1 MRGLNWNA
9 KCIVADEAQN
19 MTLEN
24 LEKAIKYFKWDHPS
38 YDKSRIIS
46 IYNQLNDADK
56 KQADIQFMEVLPK
69 ILQ

>member
-1 MRGLNWNA
+1 
-9 KCIVADEAQN
+9 

-38 YDKSRIIS
+38 YDKLRVIS

-56 KQADIQFMEVLPK
+56 KQADIQFMDVLSE